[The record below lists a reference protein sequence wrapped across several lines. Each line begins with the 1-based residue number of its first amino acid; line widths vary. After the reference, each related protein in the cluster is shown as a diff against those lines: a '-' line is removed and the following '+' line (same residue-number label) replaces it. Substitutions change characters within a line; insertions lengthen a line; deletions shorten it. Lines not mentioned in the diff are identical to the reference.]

1 MATVLVT
8 LVTGQDVGTLSF
20 ADWGKGRVSR
30 EIAKLVEALADGA
43 FTGSIDVQNGPAYA
57 SQTYTITGGS
67 GTETAIIGGI
77 SVAVTWAVSD
87 ANTATLLAAAINA
100 DATAKTYVSAAAVSN
115 VCTVTALVPGTM
127 GNGITTT
134 ATGTGNAAGGA
145 RLAGGTLA
153 PGNSF
158 TC

>member
-1 MATVLVT
+1 MATILITAVT
-8 LVTGQDVGTLSF
+8 SQEPGDLSF
-20 ADWGKGRVSR
+20 ASWGKGRV
-30 EIAKLVEALADGA
+30 LAELERVLGGLSN
-43 FTGSIDVQNGPAYA
+43 GSFAGSLDVQKAPAYA
-57 SQTYTITGGS
+57 SQTYTISGGS

-77 SVAVTWAVSD
+77 SVAVTWATSD

-100 DATAKTYVSAAAVSN
+100 DATAKTYVSAVAVSN

-145 RLAGGTLA
+145 RLAGGTGA